1 MNRDLIAIA
10 EQFVTTGKVVS
21 IQQLGQ
27 GNINQTYLVTVEAS
41 DNVHFVLQQLNTQVF
56 TRPELVMDNMQLF
69 IQHINQKLASLPLNS
84 DRKTFGLCQNRRWQ
98 VPQIL
103 LNSQARHHY
112 LDSNK
117 GFWRAITFIENTLS
131 FNEIT
136 NLENAREIGYSL
148 GLFHTLISD
157 LDVSQLADTLPGFHI
172 TPDYLLQYDRTVAV
186 KKHKNSPEANYC
198 HNFIAARRNFVGV
211 LEQAK
216 AANILPLRPIHGDPK
231 VNNILFDSQKNIA
244 ISIIDLDTIKPG
256 LIHYDIGDCLRS
268 GCNVLGEE
276 TPNWQQVT
284 FNSDIAEAI
293 LNGYLSVAKSFITQA
308 ELDYICTGIRLI
320 AFELGLRFFTDY
332 LNNNV
337 YFKVTH
343 PEHNLQRALV
353 QFQLTKSIES
363 QEKNIEDLVT
373 MFAIHS

>member
-1 MNRDLIAIA
+1 MNRDLIEIA
-10 EQFVTTGKVVS
+10 QQFVPTGKVAN
-21 IQQLGQ
+21 IQQLGE
-27 GNINQTYLVTVEAS
+27 GNINQTYLVTVEATE
-41 DNVHFVLQQLNTQVF
+41 NTHFVLQQLNAQVF

-69 IQHINQKLASLPLNS
+69 IQHINQKLASFSFDSEAPWRS
-84 DRKTFGLCQNRRWQ
+84 RDRCWQ

-103 LNSQARHHY
+103 LNSQAQHHY
-112 LDSNK
+112 LDKNK

-131 FNEIT
+131 FNEIK

-186 KKHKNSPEANYC
+186 KKDKNSPEVNYC
-198 HNFIAARRNFVGV
+198 HNFIAERRNFVAV

-231 VNNILFDSQKNIA
+231 VNNILFDSKKNIA

-268 GCNVLGEE
+268 GCNILGEE
-276 TPNWQQVT
+276 TPNWQQVK
-284 FNSDIAEAI
+284 FDLDIARSI
-293 LNGYLSVAKSFITQA
+293 LQGYLTVAKSFITRL
-308 ELDYICTGIRLI
+308 ELDYIYTGIRLI
-320 AFELGLRFFTDY
+320 AFELGLRFFTDF
-332 LNNNV
+332 LNDNI
-337 YFKVTH
+337 YFKATH
-343 PEHNLQRALV
+343 SEHNLQRALV

-363 QEKNIEDLVT
+363 QEQIIKNLVALT
-373 MFAIHS
+373 AL